1 MNASYSFAQ
10 AKSLV
15 VDDLARQKTQDRKQ
29 ASEPKRQ
36 KFRPSRLMIGV
47 IGTRMEEGGAG
58 ERQPDSPGRG
68 HFRWERVG
76 WCYVAWSR
84 RRTWL

>member
-29 ASEPKRQ
+29 ASEAKKQ

-58 ERQPDSPGRG
+58 GAATGFSGSWP
-68 HFRWERVG
+68 F
-76 WCYVAWSR
+76 
-84 RRTWL
+84 

>member
-1 MNASYSFAQ
+1 VHLLSGFGRRMNASYSFAQ

-15 VDDLARQKTQDRKQ
+15 VDDLARQKTQDLKQ

-47 IGTRMEEGGAG
+47 IGIRIEEGGAG

-68 HFRWERVG
+68 HFR
-76 WCYVAWSR
+76 
-84 RRTWL
+84 

>member
-36 KFRPSRLMIGV
+36 KFRPSQLMIGV

-58 ERQPDSPGRG
+58 ERQPEWTIDLCRG
-68 HFRWERVG
+68 RVG
-76 WCYVAWSR
+76 PI
-84 RRTWL
+84 THL